1 MKYIINMKEESI
13 TLLYPEN
20 NNYSIRVIYV
30 VFFSFSFF
38 EMEVI
43 KWRLLLIESRVKTIY
58 IYIYIVRVKV

>member
-20 NNYSIRVIYV
+20 NNYLIHVIYV

>member
-20 NNYSIRVIYV
+20 NNYSIHVIYV

-58 IYIYIVRVKV
+58 IYIYS